1 MIYNTY
7 EIDDYKNAYK
17 TITSNETSK
26 AVLFKYSF
34 ETKNSK
40 NNLINSEIKSFSSK
54 EFSAIGAGNQSLSV
68 LFRYLKK
75 KVI

>member
-1 MIYNTY
+1 M
-7 EIDDYKNAYK
+7 KHLK
-17 TITSNETSK
+17 
-26 AVLFKYSF
+26 LFYLSILLKQKF
-34 ETKNSK
+34 K

-75 KVI
+75 VI